1 VNPVLLIARKEYGE
15 VLQSSR
21 GLSWLLA
28 ASVVL
33 SGLSL
38 LFVSNT
44 ELSLLDNAQVV
55 YMMMGT
61 VTALAA
67 LFAVVLGADA
77 IAGERERGSLVL
89 LLLTP
94 VSAINIVFGKMS
106 GQVIGWAV
114 MYVLALPYLW
124 AVGSTGQN
132 LLQAIAYLALFGTPL
147 VLGFGFF
154 SLGLS
159 ARLQS
164 VRTALLASL
173 IALLLLA
180 SPLLLGPGLRQTAV
194 GVAFDAINPF
204 AAGLNS
210 YDSVVIDSEP
220 LVMQLPRL
228 AVALIWLA
236 ITFWFARRG
245 IETASAY

>member
-1 VNPVLLIARKEYGE
+1 MNPVLLIARKERGE
-15 VLQSSR
+15 VLHSAR

-28 ASVVL
+28 VSVVL

-61 VTALAA
+61 ITALGCLLAI
-67 LFAVVLGADA
+67 VLGTDA

-94 VSAINIVFGKMS
+94 VSATDIVFGKMS
-106 GQVIGWAV
+106 GQVIGWIALF
-114 MYVLALPYLW
+114 MLALPYLW

-132 LLQAIAYLALFGTPL
+132 LGKAVAYLAFFGTPV

-154 SLGLS
+154 ALGLS
-159 ARLQS
+159 ARLRS
-164 VRTALLASL
+164 VLTALLTAL

-180 SPLLLGPGLRQTAV
+180 SPLLSGPGMRQTVV
-194 GVAFDAINPF
+194 GKAFDAVNPF
-204 AAGLNS
+204 SAALNS
-210 YDSVVIDSEP
+210 YDSAVIDSEP
-220 LVMQLPRL
+220 LSMQLPRL
-228 AVALIWLA
+228 AVVFIWLA
-236 ITFWFARRG
+236 VTFWFAKRSV
-245 IETASAY
+245 ETVAI

>member
-1 VNPVLLIARKEYGE
+1 VNPVLLIAHKERGE
-15 VLQSSR
+15 LLHSAR

-28 ASVVL
+28 VSVVL

-55 YMMMGT
+55 YMMMAT
-61 VTALAA
+61 ITALGCLLAI
-67 LFAVVLGADA
+67 VLGTDA

-94 VSAINIVFGKMS
+94 VSATNIVFGKMS
-106 GQVIGWAV
+106 GQLIGWIALFT
-114 MYVLALPYLW
+114 LALPYVW

-132 LLQAIAYLALFGTPL
+132 LGKAIAYLALFGTPV

-154 SLGLS
+154 ALGLS
-159 ARLQS
+159 ARLKS
-164 VRTALLASL
+164 VLSALLTAL

-180 SPLLLGPGLRQTAV
+180 SPVLLGPGMRQTAV
-194 GVAFDAINPF
+194 GKAFDAVNPF
-204 AAGLNS
+204 SAALNS
-210 YDSVVIDSEP
+210 YDSAVIDSEP
-220 LVMQLPRL
+220 LSMQMPRL
-228 AVALIWLA
+228 AAAFIWLA
-236 ITFWFARRG
+236 MTFWFAKRSV
-245 IETASAY
+245 ETVAI

>member
-1 VNPVLLIARKEYGE
+1 VNPVLLIAHKERGE
-15 VLQSSR
+15 LLHSAR

-28 ASVVL
+28 VSVVL

-55 YMMMGT
+55 YMMMST
-61 VTALAA
+61 ITALGCLLAI
-67 LFAVVLGADA
+67 VLGTDA

-94 VSAINIVFGKMS
+94 VSATNIVFGKMS
-106 GQVIGWAV
+106 GQLIGWIALFT
-114 MYVLALPYLW
+114 LALPYVW

-132 LLQAIAYLALFGTPL
+132 LGKAVAYLALFGTPV

-154 SLGLS
+154 ALGLS
-159 ARLQS
+159 ARLKS
-164 VRTALLASL
+164 VLSALLTAL

-180 SPLLLGPGLRQTAV
+180 SPVLLGPGMRQTAV
-194 GVAFDAINPF
+194 GKAFDAVNPF
-204 AAGLNS
+204 SAALNS
-210 YDSVVIDSEP
+210 YDSAVIDSEP
-220 LVMQLPRL
+220 LSMQMPRL
-228 AVALIWLA
+228 AAAFIWLA
-236 ITFWFARRG
+236 MTFWFAKRSV
-245 IETASAY
+245 ETVAI